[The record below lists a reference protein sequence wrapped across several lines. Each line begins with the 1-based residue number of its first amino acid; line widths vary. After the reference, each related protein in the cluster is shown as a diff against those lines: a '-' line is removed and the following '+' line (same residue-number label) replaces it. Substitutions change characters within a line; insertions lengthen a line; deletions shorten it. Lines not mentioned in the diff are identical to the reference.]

1 MLPSSLPDLSRV
13 GLAGLAD
20 ATATEA
26 PLPYTAT
33 QAGYPAAKTLTFVY
47 PSLTAFLADLW
58 LSFQV
63 KPPQ

>member
-1 MLPSSLPDLSRV
+1 ML
-13 GLAGLAD
+13 GAAGLAE
-20 ATATEA
+20 ATATEV
-26 PLPYTAT
+26 PWPYAAFH
-33 QAGYPAAKTLTFVY
+33 AGYPAAKTLTSVY